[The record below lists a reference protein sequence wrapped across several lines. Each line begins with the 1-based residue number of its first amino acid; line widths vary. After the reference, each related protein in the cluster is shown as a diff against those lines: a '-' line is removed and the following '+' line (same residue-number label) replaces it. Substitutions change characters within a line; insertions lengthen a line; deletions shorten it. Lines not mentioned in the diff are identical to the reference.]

1 MRFASVLVFLCL
13 AGHAQVAPSNEQI
26 VKEWQMS
33 KEFTLAVAEAM
44 PADQYGFKVADGEM
58 SFAALMI
65 HIASSQAFRFAQ
77 VAGGQSPVEVPKE
90 LAAGKA
96 KDIAMDLLRKS
107 FDYCISQLPKFTS
120 AQLTKAYSVDWYEKP
135 EATGREI
142 VLAMFVHTAH
152 HRAQAEVY
160 ERAKGITPP
169 VYRF

>member
-1 MRFASVLVFLCL
+1 MRFAVLLLWV
-13 AGHAQVAPSNEQI
+13 AGYAQVAPSNEQI

-33 KEFTLAVAEAM
+33 KEFTLAVADAM

-65 HIASSQAFRFAQ
+65 HIASSQSFRFAQ
-77 VAGGQSPVEVPKE
+77 VAGVPNPLEVPKE
-90 LAAGKA
+90 LPKGQAKA
-96 KDIAMDLLRKS
+96 IAMDLLRKS
-107 FDYCISQLPKFTS
+107 FDYCIGQLGKFTPE
-120 AQLTKAYSVDWYEKP
+120 QLARTYKLDWYERP

-142 VLAMFVHTAH
+142 LLGMFVHTAH